1 MLKRFRRRL
10 KSERGSVYLE
20 YALVAS
26 VTVGLAL
33 MLLDPGKSRLFT
45 GVGIDYETHEV
56 FMKLPIF

>member
-1 MLKRFRRRL
+1 VLKRFRRRL

-26 VTVGLAL
+26 ITVGLATL
-33 MLLDPGKSRLFT
+33 LLDPSRCRLFT
-45 GVGIDYETHEV
+45 GVGIDYETREL

>member
-26 VTVGLAL
+26 ITVGLATL
-33 MLLDPGKSRLFT
+33 LLDPTKSRLFT
-45 GVGIDYETHEV
+45 GVGIDYETREF

>member
-20 YALVAS
+20 YALVAFI
-26 VTVGLAL
+26 TVGIATL
-33 MLLDPGKSRLFT
+33 LLDPEKSRLFT
-45 GVGIDYETHEV
+45 GVGIDYETREL